1 LKKTVAF
8 LLFSVLALLCFSMPV
23 SAEEEYFPSVFIADD
38 VWYKDRSQPL
48 VKEASN
54 LYYLPAEAFG
64 ALPKVT
70 VITDTEARAL
80 RLSSPAGTFSVDTE
94 NGTII
99 SPEGDS
105 TLRVL
110 NTNGTT
116 YLHVFDTC
124 TVLGLNFEIHVYAS
138 GAEAL
143 RINDG
148 SGMLGCSTLVRMF
161 AEQRDTASRMSG
173 LPTNE
178 RIINTVTVSTI
189 EQLENSAENAEL
201 GASFI
206 LVLDAELVLFCD
218 NAEAFCAAMTKIYAH
233 DLPISLFC
241 QNDSGATELHYMR
254 QANLRLAELFRRG
267 TTLCTAARPM
277 TEDELD
283 WLASAGFML
292 TEFTLEE
299 EK

>member
-1 LKKTVAF
+1 MKKTVAF
-8 LLFSVLALLCFSMPV
+8 MLLSALALLCFSMPV
-23 SAEEEYFPSVFIADD
+23 GAEEEYFPSVFIADD

-48 VKEASN
+48 VKEGSN
-54 LYYLPAEAFG
+54 MYYLPADAFG

-94 NGTII
+94 NGTVI

-105 TLRVL
+105 SLRIL
-110 NTNGTT
+110 NANGTT

-124 TVLGLNFEIHVYAS
+124 TALGLNFEIHVYAS

-161 AEQRDTASRMSG
+161 AEQRDTISRMSG
-173 LPTNE
+173 LPANE
-178 RIINTVTVSTI
+178 KITDAVTVSTL
-189 EQLENSAENAEL
+189 EQLENAAKNAEK
-201 GASFI
+201 GMSFI
-206 LVLDAELVLFCD
+206 LVLDAELILFSD
-218 NAEAFCAAMTKIYAH
+218 SLQSFCSSMTRIYTH
-233 DLPISLFC
+233 DLPISLFS
-241 QNDSGATELHYMR
+241 QNENSATELHYLR

-267 TTLCTAARPM
+267 TTLCTATRPI
-277 TEDELD
+277 TEDKADL
-283 WLASAGFML
+283 LASVGFML

-299 EK
+299 VK